1 MVKLVSLEM
10 PPKSLVKMAKTAN
23 ATEDA
28 AAVTMIP
35 LRSHVTT
42 TKRRKIQPTPLQL
55 TLHSEETSEDAAAV
69 DADVGTSHESL
80 LQMVKLVS
88 HDKLVSLEMPP
99 KNLVKMAKTASAP
112 EDAAAVT
119 MILLRNHV
127 TTTKRRKIP
136 QNQATPQKLTLHSEE
151 TSDAAAVDADV
162 GTSHE
167 SLLQMVKLVNHDK
180 LVSLEMSPKSLVK
193 MAKTA

>member
-23 ATEDA
+23 APEDA

-35 LRSHVTT
+35 LRSLVTT
-42 TKRRKIQPTPLQL
+42 TKRPKIQPTPLQL

-88 HDKLVSLEMPP
+88 LEMPP
-99 KNLVKMAKTASAP
+99 KSLVKMAKIANAA

-119 MILLRNHV
+119 MIPLRSHV
-127 TTTKRRKIP
+127 TTTKRPKIQP
-136 QNQATPQKLTLHSEE
+136 TPLQLTLHSEE
-151 TSDAAAVDADV
+151 TS
-162 GTSHE
+162 
-167 SLLQMVKLVNHDK
+167 
-180 LVSLEMSPKSLVK
+180 
-193 MAKTA
+193 